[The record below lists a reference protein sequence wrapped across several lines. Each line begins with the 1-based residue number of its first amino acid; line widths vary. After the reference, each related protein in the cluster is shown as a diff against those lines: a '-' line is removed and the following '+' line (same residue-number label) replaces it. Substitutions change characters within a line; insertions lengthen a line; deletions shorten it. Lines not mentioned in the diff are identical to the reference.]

1 MIKVLFMGRKITSA
15 KLLKKI
21 HQNESVEIVGV
32 LTDCHLKGSPTKA
45 VADELGLKTYTF
57 ESALIELKSGKLN
70 YDLGLSILYWRKLKE
85 EFLTVPSKGIIN
97 FHPALLPDYKGTGG
111 YNLAI
116 LEGLSEWG
124 VSAHY
129 VDTEIDT
136 GEIIKVNKFSIDKDK
151 ETAVSLEKASIRVL
165 EDMVIDV
172 FEDAIN
178 SAGFLKTTAN
188 TGGRYVSRLE
198 MESMKKIVEGD
209 DISRKIRAFW
219 FPPYDGAYLDISGE
233 KFTLVNRVIL
243 KSIAPSG
250 TTSLFVEK
258 S

>member
-1 MIKVLFMGRKITSA
+1 MIKVLFMGRKIISA

-21 HQNESVEIVGV
+21 HQNEAVEIVGV
-32 LTDCHLKGSPTKA
+32 LTDSHLRGSPTRA
-45 VADELGLKTYTF
+45 AADELGLKIYTF
-57 ESALIELKSGKLN
+57 ESALIELKSGELT

-85 EFLTVPSKGIIN
+85 EFLTVPSKGVIN

-136 GEIIKVNKFSIDKDK
+136 GELIKVHKFSIDKDN
-151 ETAVSLEKASIRVL
+151 ETVVSLEKASMRVL

-172 FEDAIN
+172 FEAAIN
-178 SAGFLKTTAN
+178 SVSFLETTAN

-198 MESMKKIVEGD
+198 MENMKKIVDGD
-209 DISRKIRAFW
+209 DVSRKIRAFW
-219 FPPYDGAYLDISGE
+219 FPPYDGAYLDIGGE
-233 KFTLVNRVIL
+233 KFTLVNRMIL
-243 KSIAPSG
+243 KSIAPSE
-250 TTSLFVEK
+250 TTSLFVE
-258 S
+258 SS